1 MKPLITICLIIAL
14 TACHTTR
21 DQRCE
26 QYEKAYVAYQI
37 STTVREPSQQE
48 LDYAHAAVAFL
59 TLYCGWVKTKG
70 VDQYGVPIIHKEA
83 R

>member
-1 MKPLITICLIIAL
+1 MKTPIALLLIVVL
-14 TACHTTR
+14 TACGTTR

-26 QYEKAYVAYQI
+26 QYAKAYAAYQI

-59 TLYCGWVKTKG
+59 TLYCGWIKTKA
-70 VDQYGVPIIHKEA
+70 VDQFGVPIITKP
-83 R
+83 